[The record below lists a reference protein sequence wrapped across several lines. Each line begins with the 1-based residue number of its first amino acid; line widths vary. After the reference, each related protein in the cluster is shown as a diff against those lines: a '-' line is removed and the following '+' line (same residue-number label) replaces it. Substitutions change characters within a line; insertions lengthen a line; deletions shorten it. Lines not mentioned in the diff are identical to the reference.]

1 MRKVGNSLNPMN
13 GEALTKI
20 VIKTIG
26 TSPRVIDR
34 YKAAISIPR

>member
-1 MRKVGNSLNPMN
+1 MN

-26 TSPRVIDR
+26 TPPSVIDR